1 LFRSLF
7 IPVSCTY
14 GYSYGSTGR
23 FKPFGLFE
31 TNIMKPIF
39 HKNITYSED
48 LLNLY
53 AQLHDLEIT
62 DCIKDDGEMT
72 IAAEEEGEPVWVFEI
87 DKNNM
92 FKLIWQDDEYLSNN

>member
-1 LFRSLF
+1 
-7 IPVSCTY
+7 
-14 GYSYGSTGR
+14 
-23 FKPFGLFE
+23 
-31 TNIMKPIF
+31 MKPIF

-92 FKLIWQDDEYLSNN
+92 FKLIWQDDEYLNNN

>member
-1 LFRSLF
+1 
-7 IPVSCTY
+7 
-14 GYSYGSTGR
+14 
-23 FKPFGLFE
+23 
-31 TNIMKPIF
+31 MKPIF